1 MTRANQRRKQQI
13 QTVCQYIDTHLDQ
26 ELSLEG
32 LSQIAICS
40 KYHFQRVFSAFMGMS
55 ATHYVL
61 LARLKR
67 ASFRLA
73 FEKNITVTDIA
84 FEAQFESSG
93 AFSRA
98 FSRTFGQTPSEFRR
112 QPDWRHWHSKYKF
125 NPPTLGEPMMDVN
138 IVEFVEQPIAFIEHR
153 GSPQSVFETAAK
165 FIEWRKSTGLS
176 PVKTSKTFGI
186 PYGDPSQVPEKE
198 FRFDI
203 GGSHIGD
210 VPENPFG
217 IKAGFIPAGRC
228 AMVLHKGSHDTIGET
243 IYPLYQQWLPT
254 SGEELRE
261 FPMFFL
267 YLNFVHEVD
276 ECDLLT
282 EVYLPIL

>member
-1 MTRANQRRKQQI
+1 MPKTNKRREQQI
-13 QTVCQYIDTHLDQ
+13 QTVCQYIDAHLDQ
-26 ELSLEG
+26 ELSLDQ

-40 KYHFQRVFSAFMGMS
+40 KYHFQRVFSAFMGIS
-55 ATHYVL
+55 ATQYVL

-84 FEAQFESSG
+84 FEAQFDSSE

-98 FSRTFGQTPSEFRR
+98 FSRTFGQTPSEFRS
-112 QPDWRHWHSKYKF
+112 QPEWQHWHSKYEF
-125 NPPTLGEPMMDVN
+125 NPPNLGEYIVDVN
-138 IVEFVEQPIAFIEHR
+138 IVEFAEQPIAYIEHR
-153 GSPQSVFETAAK
+153 GNPQRVFETAAK

-176 PVKTSKTFGI
+176 PIKTSKTFGI
-186 PYGDPSQVPEKE
+186 PYGDPSQVLEEE

-203 GGSHIGD
+203 CGSHIGN

-217 IKAGFIPAGRC
+217 VKAGSIPAGRC
-228 AMVLHKGSHDTIGET
+228 AMVLHKGSHDAIGET
-243 IYPLYQQWLPT
+243 IYQLYQKWLPT
-254 SGEELRE
+254 SDEELRE
-261 FPMFFL
+261 FPIFFR

-282 EVYLPIL
+282 EVYLPVL

>member
-1 MTRANQRRKQQI
+1 MSKSNKRREQQI
-13 QTVCQYIDTHLDQ
+13 QTVCEYIDTHLDQ
-26 ELSLEG
+26 ALSLDQ

-40 KYHFQRVFSAFMGMS
+40 KFHFQRVFSAFMGIS
-55 ATHYVL
+55 ATQYVL

-84 FEAQFESSG
+84 F
-93 AFSRA
+93 
-98 FSRTFGQTPSEFRR
+98 
-112 QPDWRHWHSKYKF
+112 
-125 NPPTLGEPMMDVN
+125 
-138 IVEFVEQPIAFIEHR
+138 IEHR
-153 GSPQSVFETAAK
+153 GNPQRVFETAAK
-165 FIEWRKSTGLS
+165 FIEWRKTTGLS
-176 PVKTSKTFGI
+176 PIKTSKTFGI
-186 PYGDPSQVPEKE
+186 PYGDPSQVLEEE

-203 GGSHIGD
+203 CGSHIGK

-217 IKAGFIPAGRC
+217 VKAGIIPAGRC

-243 IYPLYQQWLPT
+243 IYQLYQQWLPT

-261 FPMFFL
+261 FPIFFR